1 MDSIEILSR
10 MQAETTSI
18 TDRTALADGKEAIS
32 YHSTLLS
39 DTWSWDC
46 PRCGERVTLTDRY
59 CRKCGQ
65 KLPPFNW
72 EGL

>member
-46 PRCGERVTLTDRY
+46 PRCGERLIPSMRY
-59 CRKCGQ
+59 CPKCGQ
-65 KLPPFNW
+65 LLAEWKGY
-72 EGL
+72 E